1 MADDK
6 FIVMTLYD
14 QIDINKRRSVL
25 LLTFFLV
32 IVIAL
37 GWVISRVYNSPI
49 ILYLAVIISV
59 VQALISYYSG
69 DKVAL
74 AVSGAVEIQ
83 KKDNPMLWNLIEN
96 LCITAGLPMPKVYII
111 SDPAPNAFATG
122 RDPEHSSVAVTTG
135 LLDVLDKQEIEGVV
149 SHELS
154 HVGNYDIRLMM
165 IVVVLVGVI
174 ALISDLFIRVRFWF
188 GGSRDDNNSGGNT
201 IWLVIAIVA
210 AILAPIIAT
219 LVQLAISRKREFLAD
234 STGALLT
241 RYPEGLAS
249 ALEKIS
255 QYKRPMQRVSSS
267 TSHLFISDPFGKT
280 GSYFSKIFSTHPPIE
295 ERVKILRQ
303 MEK

>member
-1 MADDK
+1 
-6 FIVMTLYD
+6 MTLYN

-37 GWVISRVYNSPI
+37 GWVISRAYNSPI

-59 VQALISYYSG
+59 VQAIISYYSG

-111 SDPAPNAFATG
+111 NDPAPNAFATG

-188 GGSRDDNNSGGNT
+188 GGSRDDNNSGSNT

-255 QYKRPMQRVSSS
+255 KYKRPMQRVSSS

>member
-1 MADDK
+1 
-6 FIVMTLYD
+6 MTLYN
-14 QIDINKRRSVL
+14 QIDSNKRRSAL
-25 LLTFFLV
+25 LLGFFLV

-37 GWVISRVYNSPI
+37 GWVISRAYGSPI

-74 AVSGAVEIQ
+74 AVSGAQEIQ
-83 KKDNPMLWNLIEN
+83 KKDNPALWNTVEN
-96 LCITAGLPMPKVYII
+96 LCISAGLPMPKVYII
-111 SDPAPNAFATG
+111 NDPAPNAFATG
-122 RDPEHSSVAVTTG
+122 RDPDHSSVAVTTG
-135 LLDVLDKQEIEGVV
+135 LLERLDKTEIEGVIA
-149 SHELS
+149 HELS

-174 ALISDLFIRVRFWF
+174 ALISDLFIRIRFWF
-188 GGSRDDNNSGGNT
+188 GGGDDNNNSSGGY
-201 IWLVIAIVA
+201 WLIIALVA
-210 AILAPIIAT
+210 AILTPIIAT

-255 QYKRPMQRVSSS
+255 TYKKPMQRVSSA
-267 TSHLFISDPFGKT
+267 TSHLFIANPFGKT

-295 ERVKILRQ
+295 ERIALLRK